1 MALLAVA
8 DRTRV
13 WRGLMRRWS
22 NDRTSC
28 AFNKN
33 DLYNPATDT
42 GAIVNTDTWIENH
55 QGLTSAD
62 TVGFN
67 GALTVAM
74 RAAMTINQKTDMFLA
89 TAAMRR
95 GLEYL
100 RSVFGDID

>member
-42 GAIVNTDTWIENH
+42 GAI
-55 QGLTSAD
+55 AD
-62 TVGFN
+62 TDGWIDTHGGNTTADNIGFN